1 MTLDIQSSG
10 FNRVAGANG
19 RELCGEFEYGKGPKG
34 GPNAADKDRNK
45 LPQQQCTTTTCG
57 EREGGCAVQHNASAY
72 RRWLQS
78 LVTGKHV

>member
-10 FNRVAGANG
+10 FTRFAGANG
-19 RELCGEFEYGKGPKG
+19 RELCGEFEYGKGPKAS
-34 GPNAADKDRNK
+34 PNAADKDRNK
-45 LPQQQCTTTTCG
+45 LPQQQCATTACG
-57 EREGGCAVQHNASAY
+57 EREGCCAVQHIASAD